1 MSPDAGG
8 YRYLTGHGGI
18 VTPDDPLPVVE
29 TALRLYGIRWL
40 ALERDHIT
48 SALAPLLAGTERP
61 AWLSAPVATVAGS
74 RVPGDASAS
83 SGTALPAGALFA
95 VCLTSGDTRCAP

>member
-8 YRYLTGHGGI
+8 YRYLTGHPGI

-29 TALRLYGIRWL
+29 QALRLYDVRWL

-48 SALAPLLAGTERP
+48 ASLAPLLAGTQRP
-61 AWLSAPVATVAGS
+61 SWLSAPIAV
-74 RVPGDASAS
+74 VPGAARRSQP
-83 SGTALPAGALFA
+83 G
-95 VCLTSGDTRCAP
+95 RR